1 MTTHSIGMAAL
12 LMTSLL
18 PGDPSRMRAIVHHE
32 YGSPDVLRLEAVE
45 KPVPTDDQLLIRVRA
60 ASVNPLEWHNLR
72 GTPYLMRLETGLRRP
87 KSARLGVDF
96 SGTVEAVGRNVTGFK
111 PGDEVFGG
119 KSGALAEYVCVTPRA
134 VLAKPANLTFEQ
146 AAAVPIAAVTAL
158 QGLRDHGKLRA
169 GEKVL
174 VNGASGG
181 VGTFAVQ
188 IAKVLGAEVTGV
200 CSTRN
205 VDLVRSLG
213 ADRVVDYTREN
224 FTEGT
229 ERYDL
234 ILDMVGNH
242 DLLDLRHVL
251 KPDGR
256 YVMVGGPSG
265 RWTRPMD
272 RALRAMILSRFV
284 SQEMGMCLANLNP
297 EDLATLRDLMAAGKV
312 TPVID
317 REFRLSE
324 VPEAIRYLETGRAR
338 GKVVIVVEGD
348 DGATVDPPPAEG
360 RMAGIVGDVVAP
372 VAVVALLIGGPIV
385 AALAL
390 NRRFRRNHPGKR
402 PYRWG
407 YFFAILM
414 LVRTA
419 VVGMLL
425 EIGLP
430 AWIACVA
437 VSGVLSWFFARR
449 RRWAWIALTILS
461 FNPVL
466 WVLQGI
472 YLRKR
477 WREDAVRA

>member
-1 MTTHSIGMAAL
+1 MK
-12 LMTSLL
+12 
-18 PGDPSRMRAIVHHE
+18 AIVHHE
-32 YGSPDVLRLEAVE
+32 YGPPEVLRLEAIE
-45 KPVPTDDQLLIRVRA
+45 KPVPADDQLLIRVRA
-60 ASVNPLEWHNLR
+60 ASVNPLEWHFMR
-72 GTPYLMRLETGLRRP
+72 GTPYLMRLDGGLSRP
-87 KSARLGVDF
+87 KSTRMGVDF
-96 SGTVEAVGRNVTGFK
+96 SGTVEAVGRNVTGFA
-111 PGDEVFGG
+111 PGDAVFGG
-119 KSGALAEYVCVTPRA
+119 KNGALAEYVCATPRA
-134 VLAKPANLTFEQ
+134 VVAKPANLSFEQ

-158 QGLRDHGKLRA
+158 QGLRDSGKLQP
-169 GEKVL
+169 GQKVL
-174 VNGASGG
+174 INGASGG

-213 ADRVVDYTREN
+213 AERVVDYTREN

-242 DLLDLRHVL
+242 DLLDLRRVL
-251 KPDGR
+251 NPDGR

-272 RALRAMILSRFV
+272 RALRAMILSWFV
-284 SQEMGMCLANLNP
+284 SQEMGMCLASLNP
-297 EDLATLRDLMAAGKV
+297 EDLTTLRDLMAAGTV

-317 REFRLSE
+317 REFKLSE

-338 GKVVIVVEGD
+338 GKVVVVVEGD
-348 DGATVDPPPAEG
+348 DGTTVEAPPAESAA
-360 RMAGIVGDVVAP
+360 RRIVGDWIAP
-372 VAVVALLIGGPIV
+372 IAVVAVLVFGPVV

-407 YFFAILM
+407 YYFAIAM
-414 LVRTA
+414 LLRTA
-419 VVGMLL
+419 VLGVLL

-430 AWIACVA
+430 AWIVGVGATVA
-437 VSGVLSWFFARR
+437 LSWFFARR
-449 RRWAWIALTILS
+449 RRWAWVALTILS
-461 FNPVL
+461 LNPIL
-466 WVLQGI
+466 WILQGV

-477 WREDAVRA
+477 WREDAARA